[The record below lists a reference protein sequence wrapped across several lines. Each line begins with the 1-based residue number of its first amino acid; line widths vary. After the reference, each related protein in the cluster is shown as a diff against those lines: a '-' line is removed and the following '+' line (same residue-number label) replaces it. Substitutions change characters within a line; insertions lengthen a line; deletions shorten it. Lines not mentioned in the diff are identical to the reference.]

1 MDLNRRTDYACRMIR
16 AAYKNDGKV
25 ISVTKV
31 AEQEGI
37 PYAFARSIQND
48 LVHAGLLRAERG
60 ARGGLALA
68 CDPSTTTLLQVLDC
82 VQGPIAMTACT
93 NDERVCDRRD
103 GCEFHAVWKHAESML
118 KAYYASITLDDL
130 FRHGRN
136 SRR

>member
-31 AEQEGI
+31 AEQEGS

-60 ARGGLALA
+60 AGGSRHVRDPRSFMCSNA
-68 CDPSTTTLLQVLDC
+68 CRAPS
-82 VQGPIAMTACT
+82 P
-93 NDERVCDRRD
+93 
-103 GCEFHAVWKHAESML
+103 
-118 KAYYASITLDDL
+118 
-130 FRHGRN
+130 
-136 SRR
+136 